1 MDQDILKRATEL
13 KRTTRVEPDQM
24 AAMLSDLVE
33 LANQQVEELEAVK
46 SERDNADRNLRAS
59 QAQLVQSGKMAAV
72 GQLAAGV
79 AHEVNNP
86 LQIILS
92 RVQLLMMRNQ
102 DLKPLVQ
109 DLQLIEANV
118 KRISRI
124 IRSLLIFARHNSGE
138 EDWKLVEIM
147 PLIGQTTELM
157 RHLMDNAGI
166 ELTVTDETPH
176 SPVLYGNVGEIE
188 QIFLNLLINAL
199 QATPQNGRISICA
212 RTVDS
217 DVVIRVSDT
226 GKGISPENIS
236 RIFEPFFT
244 TRENQGGTG
253 LGLAIISGIVE
264 KHRGTIEVES
274 VLGEGT
280 TFILTFPTEH
290 AHG

>member
-1 MDQDILKRATEL
+1 MDRDILKQASEL
-13 KRTTRVEPDQM
+13 AHSDGAAPEQM
-24 AAMLSDLVE
+24 AALFADLVG
-33 LANQQVEELEAVK
+33 LAQQQVEELETVRH
-46 SERDNADRNLRAS
+46 ERDKADQNLKAS

-102 DLKPLVQ
+102 ENDPLVQ

-124 IRSLLIFARHNSGE
+124 IRSLLDFARHNSGE
-138 EDWKLVEIM
+138 EDWKAVELM
-147 PLIGQTTELM
+147 PLIGQTAELM
-157 RHLMDNAGI
+157 RHLMDNANI
-166 ELTVTDETPH
+166 DLTVNNETGE
-176 SPVLYGNVGEIE
+176 SPILYGNVGEIE
-188 QIFLNLLINAL
+188 QVFLNLLINAL
-199 QATPQNGRISICA
+199 QATPENGQIAVCA
-212 RTVDS
+212 QMDGD

-226 GKGISPENIS
+226 GKGIAQADLS

-253 LGLAIISGIVE
+253 LGLAIISGIIE
-264 KHRGTIEVES
+264 KHRGRIEVES
-274 VLGEGT
+274 IEGEGT
-280 TFILTFPTEH
+280 TFILTFPTN
-290 AHG
+290 AGA